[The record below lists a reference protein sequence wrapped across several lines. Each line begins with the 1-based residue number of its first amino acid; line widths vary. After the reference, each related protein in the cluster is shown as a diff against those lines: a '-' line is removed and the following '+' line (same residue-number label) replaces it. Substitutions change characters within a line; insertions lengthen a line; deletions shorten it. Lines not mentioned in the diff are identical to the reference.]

1 MSYFCRSR
9 PTGGSRD
16 SRNRKDARGR
26 SVIRGL
32 ALVSGAMLAQLP
44 GPTLAKE
51 NTAYTYDVLV
61 RLVVVSKAGAANAG
75 SNAVYQYD
83 NAGNRANVA
92 VNSGSTLNSW
102 YMGDFNGDGRSDIL
116 WRNDNGDT
124 TDWLGATNGGYADN
138 AANAYTNVTSD
149 WHVAAVGDFNGDG
162 RSDILWRN
170 DNGAIFNFLGTANG
184 GFVNN
189 GNNSYNGVGNDWQ
202 IVGIGDFNGDGRADI
217 LWRHT
222 DGLLTDWLGTA
233 NGGFT
238 SNGAIF
244 TVLVDPAWS
253 IVATRDFNGD
263 GRSDILWRHTSGT
276 LSDWLGQTNGAFL
289 DNGANA
295 GASVDPQ
302 WKIIGTGD
310 FNGDGR
316 NDILWRQ
323 NDGTL
328 SVWLANTNGSF
339 SSNSNFSGSISTA
352 WNVAVTG
359 DINGDGRADI
369 LWRSSDGTITDWLGT
384 TSGSFTTND
393 ANALTGVP
401 TSWHVEPR
409 RTSPLAPAPPPASF
423 SISDAPTIDEGANS
437 VFTIV
442 RVGTYETMQSVNY
455 ATASGTATSGSDF
468 TATSGTLT
476 FGPTDTQKTVAVPT
490 IMDGIAEPA
499 ENLTMT
505 ISSPTAGATLGRTT
519 ATGVINASSA
529 PIQPPVAN
537 GDSLSVGICDS
548 GTVNVIANDTDPAG
562 NYPLTLVSV
571 GTSNIGQ
578 AVVADSATV
587 YFSAGG
593 SPGGANITYT
603 VKNSLGATA
612 TGIISVTVTNGTG
625 CM

>member
-1 MSYFCRSR
+1 LDEVLMGYVCQRLKLAIFLL
-9 PTGGSRD
+9 GSTVG
-16 SRNRKDARGR
+16 A
-26 SVIRGL
+26 L
-32 ALVSGAMLAQLP
+32 AAAFMAVPASAG
-44 GPTLAKE
+44 E
-51 NTAYTYDVLV
+51 NATYTYDALG
-61 RLVVVSKAGAANAG
+61 RLVVVSKAGSGNTG
-75 SNAVYQYD
+75 SNATYQYD
-83 NAGNRANVA
+83 DAGNRANVL
-92 VNSGSTLNSW
+92 VDSSSTLNSW
-102 YMGDFNGDGRSDIL
+102 YAGDFNGDGRRDVLWQNDFGTVTSWLGQTNGGFVGTNIIIQPGSNWHVLAIGDFNGDGRSDVY
-116 WRNDNGDT
+116 WRDDAGDV
-124 TDWLGATNGGYADN
+124 TDWLGQTDGNFLGN
-138 AANAYTNVTSD
+138 SANAWGWVD
-149 WHVAAVGDFNGDG
+149 PHWQVVGVGDFNGDG
-162 RSDILWRN
+162 RADLLWRYPDGTLVTWSGNPNGGFAANASIGMVDPAWRVVATRDFNGDGRDDILFRKDTGELTDWRGQTNGTFVDNSANAGAFATPDWKIVGAGDLNGDGRADILWRN
-170 DNGAIFNFLGTANG
+170 NDGTLTDWLTNANG
-184 GFVNN
+184 SFSGGPAYGALTNWAVA
-189 GNNSYNGVGNDWQ
+189 S
-202 IVGIGDFNGDGRADI
+202 IGDFNGDGRADL
-217 LWRHT
+217 LWRRQS
-222 DGLLTDWLGTA
+222 DGLVW
-233 NGGFT
+233 N
-238 SNGAIF
+238 
-244 TVLVDPAWS
+244 W
-253 IVATRDFNGD
+253 VAA
-263 GRSDILWRHTSGT
+263 SA
-276 LSDWLGQTNGAFL
+276 GAFS
-289 DNGANA
+289 DNAANTSIA
-295 GASVDPQ
+295 V
-302 WKIIGTGD
+302 
-310 FNGDGR
+310 
-316 NDILWRQ
+316 
-323 NDGTL
+323 DGT
-328 SVWLANTNGSF
+328 
-339 SSNSNFSGSISTA
+339 
-352 WNVAVTG
+352 
-359 DINGDGRADI
+359 
-369 LWRSSDGTITDWLGT
+369 
-384 TSGSFTTND
+384 
-393 ANALTGVP
+393 
-401 TSWHVEPR
+401 WHIQPR
-409 RTSPLAPAPPPASF
+409 PVAPAGPVPPPASF